1 MSLAEASALNG
12 VCCPSC
18 EQPMETGW
26 LAIYEP
32 LPITRLVWQNKKPGW
47 VRVRMPQGSRKVIQP
62 KVGGAGCPV
71 SYICKTCEIVTFSYN
86 RSNTT

>member
-1 MSLAEASALNG
+1 MSLAEGSGLNG

-18 EQPMETGW
+18 GQPMETGW

-47 VRVRMPQGSRKVIQP
+47 LRFRMPEGSRKVIQP
-62 KVGGAGCPV
+62 QVGGAGCPV
-71 SYICKTCEIVTFSYN
+71 SYICKSCEIVTFSYHG
-86 RSNTT
+86 STTT